1 MKKILTAFAAIALCI
16 AVISCGSKKD
26 SAASL
31 GQQWCELN
39 GKAAKAAEGPEKE
52 AAEAALEKYENE
64 LEAKYKDND
73 AFIKEVQQEAEKCED
88 ASEGR

>member
-1 MKKILTAFAAIALCI
+1 
-16 AVISCGSKKD
+16 
-26 SAASL
+26 
-31 GQQWCELN
+31 LN

-88 ASEGR
+88 ASERK